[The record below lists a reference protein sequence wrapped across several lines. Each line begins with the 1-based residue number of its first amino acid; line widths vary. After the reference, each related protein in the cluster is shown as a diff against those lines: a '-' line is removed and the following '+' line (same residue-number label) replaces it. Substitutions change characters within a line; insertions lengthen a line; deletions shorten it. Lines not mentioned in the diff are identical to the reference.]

1 MRLILIRHG
10 QTPANVDGVLESTV
24 PGPGLTA
31 LGHEQAA
38 ELVEALADEKIDAIF
53 VSSMVRTHLT
63 AAPLVDARGLEPVV
77 RDGLREIAAGD
88 VEGNTDDASVHQFV
102 HTLLAWCGGDL
113 DVRMPGAE
121 SGREVIERFDTVVEE
136 AEALGVDSVALFS
149 HGAMIRAWCA
159 NRARNIDL
167 DFVSNH
173 YVANTG
179 IVVIEGSG
187 DTHWQ
192 VETWLGSSVSE
203 AAAMGASSDHSP
215 ASENLED

>member
-10 QTPANVDGVLESTV
+10 QTPANVDGILESTV

-31 LGHEQAA
+31 LGHEQAE
-38 ELVEALADEKIDAIF
+38 ELVDALVDDKIDAIF
-53 VSSMVRTHLT
+53 VSSMVRTQLT
-63 AAPLVDARGLEPVV
+63 AAPLAAKRGLEPAV

-88 VEGNTDDASVHQFV
+88 VEGKVDEDSVRQYV

-121 SGREVIERFDTVVEE
+121 SGHEVIARFDEVVAE
-136 AEALGVDSVALFS
+136 AESLDAETVALVS

-159 NRARNIDL
+159 TRTSNVDL
-167 DFVSNH
+167 EFIKDH

-179 IVVIEGSG
+179 VVVVDGSTEAG
-187 DTHWQ
+187 WEVTS
-192 VETWLGSSVSE
+192 WLGQGVSE
-203 AAAMGASSDHSP
+203 AAAMGVTSDHSP
-215 ASENLED
+215 ASEPLDD